1 MTGKQRVE
9 EILQKYSNAVVDEAV
24 EKCVGGG
31 IVVFAERAKAKRLEA
46 LDSIEEVIKEVLGE
60 KETELLDRVEKE
72 IINLSPDDYSLAWT
86 LRQAQNTKLK
96 ELRKLSAKNQMGR
109 WESK

>member
-46 LDSIEEVIKEVLGE
+46 LDSIEEVVKEVLGE
-60 KETELLDRVEKE
+60 NYHGYEPEGICWACTNRKICIHSVQDK
-72 IINLSPDDYSLAWT
+72 
-86 LRQAQNTKLK
+86 LRSEQL
-96 ELRKLSAKNQMGR
+96 GR

>member
-46 LDSIEEVIKEVLGE
+46 LDSIEEVMV
-60 KETELLDRVEKE
+60 ETATMGAKFGNASFRQYNIANPGKP
-72 IINLSPDDYSLAWT
+72 INLDET
-86 LRQAQNTKLK
+86 LRMGIEQATRWVKG
-96 ELRKLSAKNQMGR
+96 EL
-109 WESK
+109 

>member
-1 MTGKQRVE
+1 MTAQSKKGESMTGKQRVE

-60 KETELLDRVEKE
+60 DTLPEEHELSRSKYFTQN
-72 IINLSPDDYSLAWT
+72 NLRAE
-86 LRQAQNTKLK
+86 QLK
-96 ELRKLSAKNQMGR
+96 R
-109 WESK
+109 WSDK

>member
-1 MTGKQRVE
+1 MTGKQRVL
-9 EILQKYSNAVVDEAV
+9 EILQQLASDQCDKVNIDKLA
-24 EKCVGGG
+24 
-31 IVVFAERAKAKRLEA
+31 ITEA